1 MSLKRKELRYLMSIV
16 DKSIASC
23 RNNISWYE
31 QQATSASRDEYILLK
46 YTKKKQE
53 EEIRKLKLV
62 RKAIDREISQ
72 IAINEKIQEFE
83 KVRKKWK

>member
-1 MSLKRKELRYLMSIV
+1 MKRKYLRYLMSVV

-31 QQATSASRDEYILLK
+31 LQQATTASRDEYKLLK
-46 YTKKKQE
+46 DGKKKQE

-72 IAINEKIQEFE
+72 IAINEKIQQFE
-83 KVRKKWK
+83 KERKKWK